1 MIRSGK
7 LRISRE
13 GRILSFS
20 DDIGNYF
27 PGELPVFFQ
36 TLVDWTKSPF
46 HNWDECLY
54 ALLRE
59 GAVYL
64 FLKKGKTNRVLFL
77 VTLRHRVEKGASIG
91 LLLQYIPHERQ
102 LEIELRQQKRYT
114 HELIST
120 ANIMFIRTDARYRIK
135 DMNPWAEKVLDLRK
149 QERLDQNILDVWQLK
164 SIERQKLRNILK
176 EKGRFEELEIQY
188 RTPKGEERRLLWNV
202 KLLVDFQYGQ
212 SVLLFFGHDIT
223 ERSRLEKQMAQS
235 EKLSALGQLAA
246 GIAHDISK
254 PMVSISS
261 LVQMLEDH
269 VQDEYVENTLGMISR
284 QVEYLSK
291 TVRQL
296 VDLSRPLQ
304 GEREIINVNTLV
316 RDAIRIVRF
325 DAILKDVRIVEEL
338 TREPAPIFTAYDQLL
353 QVFINV
359 FLNAGYAMRQC
370 ETPVLRIKSVVQDD
384 QIVLEISDNG
394 EGIPRKYLEKVF
406 EPFFTTRSGN
416 QGTGLGLW
424 VCHHIVTSLNG
435 KIDIESEEGR
445 GTTVKIILPVF
456 KGDMH
461 GIQNS
466 SGR

>member
-1 MIRSGK
+1 MVRSGK
-7 LRISRE
+7 ITISRE
-13 GRILSFS
+13 GRILSLS
-20 DDIGNYF
+20 DDFEKYF

-46 HNWDECLY
+46 HNWGECLPV
-54 ALLRE
+54 LLRE
-59 GAVYL
+59 KAVYL

-77 VTLRHRVEKGASIG
+77 VTLRYLEDKDDSLG

-135 DMNPWAEKVLDLRK
+135 DMNPWAEKVFDLRK
-149 QERLDQNILDVWQLK
+149 QERLDQVILDVLQLK
-164 SIERQKLRNILK
+164 SSDRRQLRNNLK
-176 EKGRFEELEIQY
+176 EKGRFEELEIEY
-188 RTPKGEERRLLWNV
+188 RTPKGEERQLLWNV

-246 GIAHDISK
+246 GIAHDVSK

-261 LVQMLEDH
+261 LVQMLEAH
-269 VQDEYVENTLGMISR
+269 VRDEYVENTLGMISR

-304 GEREIINVNTLV
+304 GQQEIINVNTLV

-338 TREPAPIFTAYDQLL
+338 TRDGAPVYFAYDQLL

-370 ETPVLRIKSVVQDD
+370 EKPVLRIKSTVLDD
-384 QIVLEISDNG
+384 QITLEILDNG
-394 EGIPRKYLEKVF
+394 EGIPRKYLERVF
-406 EPFFTTRSGN
+406 EPFFTTRSEN

-424 VCHHIVTSLNG
+424 VCHHIVTSMGG
-435 KIDIESEEGR
+435 KIALDSKEGC

-456 KGDMH
+456 KGDMR